1 MKVPL
6 EEAEVVKRRLI
17 NESLLDFNY
26 KLLKEDGYIY
36 YPVVHGILGYPTVE
50 KTLEKKT
57 PKNLKDA
64 LKKILTK
71 NEILNLNTAFDTIG
85 NIAVLEIVRSLEK
98 KKKII
103 ANELLKVN
111 KNIKTVVMKKGGHEG
126 EYRIQKYEYLFGEKN
141 FETLHRENGVLL
153 KLDITKTYFTPR
165 WSSERLRIAKFVKP
179 NEEVLVMFSGVG
191 IFGLVIAKHTKAKEI
206 VCVEINPDACE
217 YAEENIKINK
227 IKNMK
232 NYCGDVKKVML
243 KFEDKKFDR
252 IVMPLPKDSL
262 KFLKLAFNYL
272 KKYGIIHLYAF
283 STEDDIHKKIKKI
296 ESDYNCKIFNVI
308 KTGQQSPRMWRYCLD
323 IKT

>member
-1 MKVPL
+1 MKCMKVPL

-111 KNIKTVVMKKGGHEG
+111 KNIK
-126 EYRIQKYEYLFGEKN
+126 
-141 FETLHRENGVLL
+141 
-153 KLDITKTYFTPR
+153 
-165 WSSERLRIAKFVKP
+165 
-179 NEEVLVMFSGVG
+179 
-191 IFGLVIAKHTKAKEI
+191 
-206 VCVEINPDACE
+206 
-217 YAEENIKINK
+217 
-227 IKNMK
+227 

-296 ESDYNCKIFNVI
+296 ESDYNFTITTTTIKKSRKI
-308 KTGQQSPRMWRYCLD
+308 K
-323 IKT
+323 